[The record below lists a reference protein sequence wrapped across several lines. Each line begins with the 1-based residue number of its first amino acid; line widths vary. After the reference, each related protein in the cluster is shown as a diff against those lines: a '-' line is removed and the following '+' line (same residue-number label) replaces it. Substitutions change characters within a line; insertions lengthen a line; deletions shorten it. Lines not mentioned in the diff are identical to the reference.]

1 VRRAATLPNAQHD
14 AQAARLGSKVYVFG
28 GGQFSQYDHILAF
41 DPSNDTVASVGTL
54 PRAES
59 DVAVAGNGVTAYVV
73 GGFDGARSLASI
85 VAWAPGH
92 QPRVV
97 AELPLALRY
106 AAAALTDGQLI
117 VAGGSTPDGQA
128 SDGIYGFDVVSGRV
142 RRLGRLPQ
150 PLTHSAAA
158 VLGGSVYLVGGR
170 GAGDGSQTAA
180 VLRVDPATG
189 AVRRAATLP
198 LPLSDA
204 GVVAIGGAIVVAGG
218 RTPAGTQAA
227 VGELVPSR

>member
-1 VRRAATLPNAQHD
+1 
-14 AQAARLGSKVYVFG
+14 
-28 GGQFSQYDHILAF
+28 
-41 DPSNDTVASVGTL
+41 
-54 PRAES
+54 
-59 DVAVAGNGVTAYVV
+59 VAGNGVTAYVV